1 MNYTNR
7 EVVRRLKQYDMFLNS
22 LELTS
27 DNLQRERICDQLDKI
42 EKQILLET
50 NTEYEEEYMALINEE
65 PKLFSEEKARLRSI
79 ISLIE
84 NRKKYLEERKLKH
97 KKITGSLVELT
108 TFLGEDKLLDFKNRL
123 RIIEKY
129 EDNKAKQEK
138 IIREMKSLDI
148 KISEASRNVKANT
161 RLNDSLENK
170 MIKKVGDALEE
181 LDLYSLV
188 EQKNDITMKQETLK
202 YALDMAKDNLK
213 KARSLGDAS
222 TILECDSMLSEIT
235 IEYSKY
241 NEELNILKLIDIY
254 DKTVSSYDELLS
266 KREKMDNILK
276 NISESELY
284 RKINDELSKQYNTI
298 KLEKRDI
305 ETYESL
311 KNEREIKNKTLYDI
325 DEENNSKEFKLVLSE
340 LIRNEDRIKEE
351 KIRLA
356 KRNEFNERQKRI
368 AEEQKIEAA
377 RVRRQKLI
385 EEARLKEQLES
396 TERLKKLQEE
406 TVISPIKEE
415 KEENLKISNPLKG
428 KSFDDVILN
437 NDFDTDEL
445 FGKTKL
451 VPNKVDTSDVE
462 NLKMAE
468 EVKESDEEVP
478 LWEPPVDDNLSSNE
492 VSLNDKIGENV
503 RDNDEK
509 LTSVYFDDN
518 SLPKVSDFV
527 DKEKVEDLF
536 KEEDNKVD
544 LDIDDNKEESNA
556 SGNSI
561 YDILENNKNIIWKST
576 DTSNEINNG
585 SIPVIGNNNLKPEI
599 LGSSKVDDL
608 SFPDMNKK
616 EGEILW
622 KETM

>member
-7 EVVRRLKQYDMFLNS
+7 EVVRRLKQYDMFLSS
-22 LELTS
+22 LELTN
-27 DNLQRERICDQLDKI
+27 DELQRERICDQLDKI

-50 NTEYEEEYMALINEE
+50 NTEYEEEYMALLSEE
-65 PKLFSEEKARLRSI
+65 PKLFSEEKVRLRNI

-84 NRKKYLEERKLKH
+84 DRKKYLEDRKLKH

-129 EDNKAKQEK
+129 ESNKVKQEK
-138 IIREMKSLDI
+138 IIKEMKTLDI

-161 RLNDSLENK
+161 RLNESLENK
-170 MIKKVGDALEE
+170 MIKKIEGVLEE
-181 LDLYSLV
+181 LNLYSLV
-188 EQKNDITMKQETLK
+188 DQRSEITRKQESLK
-202 YALDMAKDNLK
+202 YALDMAKDNLRS
-213 KARSLGDAS
+213 ARSLGDS
-222 TILECDSMLSEIT
+222 SYIIECDSMLSEIT

-254 DKTVSSYDELLS
+254 DKMTSSYEELLS
-266 KREKMDNILK
+266 KREEIEEILK
-276 NISESELY
+276 NIDESELY
-284 RKINDELSKQYNTI
+284 RRISDELSKQYNTI

-305 ETYESL
+305 EVYEKL
-311 KNEREIKNKTLYDI
+311 KEERESKNKILYDI

-351 KIRLA
+351 RVRLA

-396 TERLKKLQEE
+396 TERLKKLQDK
-406 TVISPIKEE
+406 TVITPIKEE
-415 KEENLKISNPLKG
+415 PKEELKIHNPLKG
-428 KSFDDVILN
+428 KSFDNLDLD

-445 FGKTKL
+445 FGKTKI
-451 VPNKVDTSDVE
+451 VPNKIDTTI
-462 NLKMAE
+462 KE
-468 EVKESDEEVP
+468 ELPKEEKEEVP
-478 LWEPPVDDNLSSNE
+478 LWEMPPEPKEEIKEEPLKE
-492 VSLNDKIGENV
+492 EKIDV
-503 RDNDEK
+503 
-509 LTSVYFDDN
+509 
-518 SLPKVSDFV
+518 LPKVSDFV
-527 DKEKVEDLF
+527 PKEEPKDLF
-536 KEEDNKVD
+536 KEEDNKIE
-544 LDIDDNKEESNA
+544 LDIEDKKEEKKT
-556 SGNSI
+556 GSI

-576 DTSNEINNG
+576 NSSNNINNNT
-585 SIPVIGNNNLKPEI
+585 IPVIGNNNLKPEI
-599 LGSSKVDDL
+599 LGSSKVEDL
-608 SFPDMNKK
+608 SFPDMDKK